1 VFDCLHNAKQDARDA
16 THRLLIVL
24 RKRGGSIM
32 INLINVEAIQTIA
45 LTILTAFGL
54 ATPAAAAGAVP
65 EEYQGVW
72 AAARDCKA
80 NFQNVLPNVVDR
92 EFAVCRPM
100 QILSSDH
107 AERHTNTV
115 YLNCAGSQSREIWH
129 EENVEGT
136 DYLVIIR
143 FEQGEET
150 RAPSID
156 MYKRCP
162 EIPLSEIPLSDI
174 PGNPVADI
182 ASEEKIAPTTRVQI
196 IRQRPSP
203 HSRATRARKYGHQ

>member
-1 VFDCLHNAKQDARDA
+1 
-16 THRLLIVL
+16 
-24 RKRGGSIM
+24 M
-32 INLINVEAIQTIA
+32 INLINVEVIQTVA
-45 LTILTAFGL
+45 LIILTAFGL
-54 ATPAAAAGAVP
+54 PTAATAAGAVP

-92 EFAVCRPM
+92 EFAVCHLM

-107 AERHTNTV
+107 PERHTNTV
-115 YLNCAGSQSREIWH
+115 YLNCAGLQSREIWH

-136 DYLVIIR
+136 DYFVIIR
-143 FEQGEET
+143 FEQGAET
-150 RAPSID
+150 RAQSVD

-174 PGNPVADI
+174 PGNPVADT

-196 IRQRPSP
+196 MRQRTFP
-203 HSRATRARKYGHQ
+203 HSPATRVRKYGHQ